1 MAEGEDSMNKLW
13 ALFGTFLKVNLL
25 TTSGPA
31 SSGLLY
37 AEAVGRL
44 MSHEEFIEAVGYS
57 SVLPGSDAIQLAM
70 FIGYRVAGIAG
81 ALIALLGAILPPTVI
96 MLSLAAALNQLRG
109 EAWIEGFVKGLAP
122 ALAAL
127 LLMTAY
133 QLVGARSWQGW
144 WPLVLGL
151 GSLAAIA
158 IFKIPAALVLLAAG
172 IVGII
177 VFQ

>member
-1 MAEGEDSMNKLW
+1 MDKLW

-37 AEAVGRL
+37 TEAVGKL

-70 FIGYRVAGIAG
+70 FIGYRVAGIPG

-96 MLSLAAALNQLRG
+96 MLSLAAVLNQLRG
-109 EAWIEGFVKGLAP
+109 EAWIAGFVKGLAP

-127 LLMTAY
+127 LLITSY
-133 QLVGARSWQGW
+133 QLIGQGGWQGW
-144 WPLVLGL
+144 VPIVLGVS
-151 GSLAAIA
+151 SLIA
-158 IFKIPAALVLLAAG
+158 IVLLKVPAALVLLVAG
-172 IVGII
+172 VSGI
-177 VFQ
+177 FLFR